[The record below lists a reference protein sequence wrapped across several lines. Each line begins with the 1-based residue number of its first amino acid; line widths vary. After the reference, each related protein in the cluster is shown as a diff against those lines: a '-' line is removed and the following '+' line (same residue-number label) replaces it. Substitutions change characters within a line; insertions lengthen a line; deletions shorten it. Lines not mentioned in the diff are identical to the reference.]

1 MPVGEEVLLLLARP
15 SEMLAGDRRPVV
27 TGLLSRADVA
37 HVERFRAERDRD
49 MALASRA
56 TQRLALSAFTAQSV
70 APGAW
75 QFAEGGN
82 GRPLLHEP
90 PAPWRS
96 LRFSAANAI
105 GLVGCAVCIG
115 REIGLDLEPRRQ
127 DLTRDLLDSCLS
139 SRERQQLDAVAES
152 DRPDRFAHLWT
163 AKEAYLKARGLGI
176 TDSLDQV
183 EVDFDAGPGPALR
196 LGVALEDAD
205 GRWQLRYLQPT
216 ADHVVAL
223 CIERVNGAAGAQV
236 SPRWV
241 QFPAAGASAA
251 PGE

>member
-1 MPVGEEVLLLLARP
+1 
-15 SEMLAGDRRPVV
+15 MLAGERRDGV
-27 TGLLSRADVA
+27 TGLLSPTDVA
-37 HVERFRAERDRD
+37 HVERFRSERDRD
-49 MALASRA
+49 IALASRA

-70 APGAW
+70 APVAW

-82 GRPLLHEP
+82 GRPRLHEP
-90 PAPWRS
+90 PAPWHE

-139 SRERQQLDAVAES
+139 SRERRQLDALAEP
-152 DRPDRFAHLWT
+152 DRPDRFAQLWT

-196 LGVALEDAD
+196 LGTALEDSG

-223 CIERVNGAAGAQV
+223 CIERVDRTAGAQV
-236 SPRWV
+236 SPRWIRL
-241 QFPAAGASAA
+241 PAAGASAA
-251 PGE
+251 RDE

>member
-1 MPVGEEVLLLLARP
+1 MPVSEEVLLLLARP
-15 SEMLAGDRRPVV
+15 SEVLAGERRSGVA
-27 TGLLSRADVA
+27 GLLSTTDVA
-37 HVERFRAERDRD
+37 HVERFRTERDRD
-49 MALASRA
+49 IALASRA

-70 APGAW
+70 VPAAW
-75 QFAEGGN
+75 QFVENGN

-127 DLTRDLLDSCLS
+127 DPARDLLESCLG
-139 SRERQQLDAVAES
+139 SRERQQLESLAEP
-152 DRPDRFAHLWT
+152 DRPDRFTRLWT

-176 TDSLDQV
+176 IDSLDQV

-196 LGVALEDAD
+196 LGAALEDD
-205 GRWQLRYLQPT
+205 GSRWELRYLQPT

-223 CIERVNGAAGAQV
+223 CIERSNGTADAQV
-236 SPRWV
+236 SLRWV
-241 QFPAAGASAA
+241 RLSAAGMSAA
-251 PGE
+251 RDG